1 MQYHI
6 KSDCAAKRAR
16 MRVRAH
22 CATPRPWRA
31 ARVQLV
37 ADKDDQEFQNFPPKC
52 LKGFIPVGPRPTEC
66 VLHPRVNANNKLLAN
81 FAEKT
86 LEDGTKPKMEI
97 WVVNLGEAFNVRRR

>member
-1 MQYHI
+1 MALLIGVEWIHGLYI
-6 KSDCAAKRAR
+6 VPAVD
-16 MRVRAH
+16 
-22 CATPRPWRA
+22 
-31 ARVQLV
+31 LV
-37 ADKDDQEFQNFPPKC
+37 DHFLIFTTSWTNSHRHRFPPKG

-86 LEDGTKPKMEI
+86 MEDGTKPKMEI